1 MSIQNHENDLPVTEQ
16 PDSSVSE
23 NTPSIWAQEIDFDLC
38 RKLDLGVGA
47 KGTLMTKLGIEISE
61 IGPDYLVATMPI
73 DNELYNPIGIVHGG
87 AYVVLAETVAS
98 YAANFAVDINKYY
111 CVGQEINA
119 NHLKASRTG
128 TLKAVTKPV
137 HLGGR
142 SSVWEIKIY
151 NSAGDLC
158 CISRMTAAVV
168 EKRSKSAG
176 L

>member
-1 MSIQNHENDLPVTEQ
+1 M
-16 PDSSVSE
+16 
-23 NTPSIWAQEIDFDLC
+23 SIWAQEIDLALC
-38 RKLDLGVGA
+38 KKLDLGVGE
-47 KGTLMTKLGIEISE
+47 KGTLMTKLGIEITE
-61 IGPDYLVATMPI
+61 IGDDYLVACLPVS
-73 DNELYNPIGIVHGG
+73 NELYNPMGIVHGG
-87 AYVVLAETVAS
+87 VYVALAETVAS
-98 YAANFAVDINKYY
+98 YAANFVVDTSKYY

-168 EKRSKSAG
+168 EKRSKGTG

>member
-1 MSIQNHENDLPVTEQ
+1 MPVT
-16 PDSSVSE
+16 
-23 NTPSIWAQEIDFDLC
+23 
-38 RKLDLGVGA
+38 
-47 KGTLMTKLGIEISE
+47 
-61 IGPDYLVATMPI
+61 
-73 DNELYNPIGIVHGG
+73 NELHNPIGIVRGD

-98 YAANFAVDINKYY
+98 YAVNLVVDTSKYY
-111 CVGQEINA
+111 CEGQEINA

-168 EKRSKSAG
+168 EKRSKGSG